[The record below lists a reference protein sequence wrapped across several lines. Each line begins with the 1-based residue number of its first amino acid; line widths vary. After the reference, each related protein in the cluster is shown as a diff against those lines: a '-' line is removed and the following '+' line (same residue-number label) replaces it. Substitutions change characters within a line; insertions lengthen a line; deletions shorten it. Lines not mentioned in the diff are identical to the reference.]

1 MRKQNNHLIFSILME
16 KYFFIPVILSI
27 IHLFIDVTNVKYG
40 EVFMRVINVKS
51 QTYNMISHT
60 KCCMSLS

>member
-1 MRKQNNHLIFSILME
+1 ME